1 MFKLCGKMSKI
12 FAYIWCISGVVAAIW
27 GAISLFGIEV
37 YVRNQGYE
45 HPFIFLGIITLL
57 LGSAFSWLSANVIY
71 AIGTCADKE
80 SENSGSFSMFRDRN
94 WTCSNCQTN
103 NPVSRITC
111 SKCGADRLT
120 GKAKDGSAKPV
131 MTESK
136 PAPLPTWTCPNC
148 KTLNPVSKATCKNC
162 GTVK

>member
-1 MFKLCGKMSKI
+1 M
-12 FAYIWCISGVVAAIW
+12 
-27 GAISLFGIEV
+27 
-37 YVRNQGYE
+37 
-45 HPFIFLGIITLL
+45 
-57 LGSAFSWLSANVIY
+57 IY

-120 GKAKDGSAKPV
+120 GKARNGEK
-131 MTESK
+131 SK
-136 PAPLPTWTCPNC
+136 PEHAPAPIATWKCPTCGTE
-148 KTLNPVSKATCKNC
+148 NPVSKATCKNC